1 MGSTQSWLVVLGL
14 AVGTFLIRYS
24 FIGLFAN
31 RDMPVWLLRALQLM
45 VPAIFGAIVFS
56 GVMMVGG
63 HVAGPAHWP
72 RYAAAAIA
80 FGVALRTRGNL
91 LLTVTAGM
99 AALHLLPYLALLAR
113 FYG

>member
-1 MGSTQSWLVVLGL
+1 MDSTQSWLVVLGL

-24 FIGLFAN
+24 FIGLFAH
-31 RDMPVWLLRALQLM
+31 RDLPPWLLRALHLT

-63 HVAGPAHWP
+63 QIAGLNQWP

-80 FGVALRTRGNL
+80 FAVALRTQGNL
-91 LLTVTAGM
+91 LLTVVAGM
-99 AALHLLPYLALLAR
+99 AALHLLPFLASQIS
-113 FYG
+113 F

>member
-1 MGSTQSWLVVLGL
+1 MDSTQSWLVVLGL

-31 RDMPVWLLRALQLM
+31 RDMPLWLMGVLKLM

-56 GVMMVGG
+56 GLVMVGG
-63 HVAGPAHWP
+63 EVAGPDQWP

-80 FGVALRTRGNL
+80 FGVASKTRGNMS
-91 LLTVTAGM
+91 LTVIAGM
-99 AALHLLPYLALLAR
+99 AALHGLPHLVFLVRY
-113 FYG
+113 

>member
-14 AVGTFLIRYS
+14 AIGTFLIRYS

-31 RDMPVWLLRALQLM
+31 RDMPVWLLRALHLM

-56 GVMMVGG
+56 GVVMVGG
-63 HVAGPAHWP
+63 QVAGMDQWP

-80 FGVALRTRGNL
+80 FGVAVKTKGNL
-91 LLTVTAGM
+91 LVTVMVGM
-99 AALHLLPYLALLAR
+99 AALHGLPYLTSFAG
-113 FYG
+113 F

>member
-31 RDMPVWLLRALQLM
+31 RDMPLWLLRALHLM

-56 GVMMVGG
+56 GVAMAGG
-63 HVAGPAHWP
+63 QVAGLEQWP

-80 FGVALRTRGNL
+80 FAVALRTQGNL
-91 LLTVTAGM
+91 LLTVMAGM
-99 AALHLLPYLALLAR
+99 VALHLLPYLAA
-113 FYG
+113 FAKF